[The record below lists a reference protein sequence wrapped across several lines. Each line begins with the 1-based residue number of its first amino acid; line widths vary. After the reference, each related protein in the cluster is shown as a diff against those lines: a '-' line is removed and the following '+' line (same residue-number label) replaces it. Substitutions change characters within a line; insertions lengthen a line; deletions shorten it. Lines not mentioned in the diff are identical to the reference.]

1 VWGDSGDVGIGH
13 VKSARVGARVM
24 ANHVSAHV
32 ICPLDDLGTN
42 ADEEGL
48 GLPTAHQHDPLGG
61 VVS

>member
-1 VWGDSGDVGIGH
+1 
-13 VKSARVGARVM
+13 M